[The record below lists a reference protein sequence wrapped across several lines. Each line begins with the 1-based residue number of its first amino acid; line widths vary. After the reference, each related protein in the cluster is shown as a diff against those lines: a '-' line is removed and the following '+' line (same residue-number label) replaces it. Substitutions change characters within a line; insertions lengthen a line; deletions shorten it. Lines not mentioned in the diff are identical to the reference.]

1 MCSSGNEQSSSGSGS
16 SLGFVEF
23 SAVCWKET
31 SRLGFCC
38 CLCFFFFLTFFSPYL
53 VLVHGCNEK
62 GEGDGSSCHGVGGRH
77 PVLRIRPHLQLHDR
91 WREGTRP
98 LQDVLG
104 DLPYVHHDLG
114 RGNATGCQ
122 PAQGISTLPTPEP
135 WLSELFCCKIHR
147 PKSRAHPVNY

>member
-1 MCSSGNEQSSSGSGS
+1 MNIAPLEVAAACDLWSFLQAAGRRLAG
-16 SLGFVEF
+16 LVFAAMFV
-23 SAVCWKET
+23 C
-31 SRLGFCC
+31 
-38 CLCFFFFLTFFSPYL
+38 CFFFFITFFSPYL

-114 RGNATGCQ
+114 RGNTTGCQ

-135 WLSELFCCKIHR
+135 RLSELFCCKIHR